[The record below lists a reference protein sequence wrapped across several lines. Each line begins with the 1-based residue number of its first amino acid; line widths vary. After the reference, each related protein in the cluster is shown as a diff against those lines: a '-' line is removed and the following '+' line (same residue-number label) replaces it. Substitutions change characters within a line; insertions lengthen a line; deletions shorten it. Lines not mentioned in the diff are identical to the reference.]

1 MAKPLLAGNWKMHGT
16 ATSAA
21 KLASEIAEI
30 SGENPEI
37 IVFPSFVSIPG
48 VVSALSGRKN
58 VDVGA
63 QNLSH
68 YSDGAYTGEISGQML
83 AELGCTYVLV
93 GHSERRTYNAESNE
107 LVAEKFSAAQ
117 KSGLTPILC
126 VGETFQQRQD
136 KIQLQVI
143 KAQITAVIEKV
154 GLQSVCDAI
163 IAYEPVWSIGT
174 GIIPKSND
182 LIKSVNFIKSKF
194 GSKSPK
200 ILYGGSVNDQ
210 NISQLKNISTIDGFL
225 IGGAS
230 QDPKKFIDIIKKMYN

>member
-58 VDVGA
+58 VAVGA
-63 QNLSH
+63 QNRSR

-117 KSGLTPILC
+117 KSGLTPLEADSFINYCTDDLKLPINGLMC
-126 VGETFQQRQD
+126 IPPQD
-136 KIQLQVI
+136 EEPSMHFAFLKKIAKRKV
-143 KAQITAVIEKV
+143 ANIEK
-154 GLQSVCDAI
+154 S
-163 IAYEPVWSIGT
+163 
-174 GIIPKSND
+174 
-182 LIKSVNFIKSKF
+182 F
-194 GSKSPK
+194 
-200 ILYGGSVNDQ
+200 
-210 NISQLKNISTIDGFL
+210 
-225 IGGAS
+225 
-230 QDPKKFIDIIKKMYN
+230 